1 MSEIKIKKMNKLI
14 QNIYVSAIL
23 LITLLLYGCPEKMPM
38 DDAELKLINN
48 SDDTLIFYFNI
59 TDDNNIDTL
68 FCNEFPWSKNTNWSY
83 GDVKKWLIMPHSTYI
98 DAFNSNSLKDILSKK
113 NVYYFI
119 FNYRTVRNLPW
130 SNIYNEYKIV
140 KRADFNTWADFEN
153 CGFIITIP

>member
-1 MSEIKIKKMNKLI
+1 MYKII

-23 LITLLLYGCPEKMPM
+23 LITLLLYGCPEKLPVK
-38 DDAELKLINN
+38 DTELKIINN
-48 SDDTLIFYFNI
+48 SDDTLIYI
-59 TDDNNIDTL
+59 GKISSDNNIDTL
-68 FCNEFPWSKNTNWSY
+68 FYNNFPWSTNENNWGY
-83 GDVKKWLIMPHSTYI
+83 NDVINSLIMPHSTYI
-98 DAFNSNSLKDILSKK
+98 DAFNSNNVKGILGKK